1 MSTIQGIQNNIKENL
16 NYIINTEDSFK
27 TIVNKIIQK
36 LKESGITIKTNNYE
50 ILDFK
55 ENYSKVSFKIVV
67 CYKEEIVEENI
78 ILIMPNSNF
87 IGSIAVNY
95 RKVIEL
101 YMINTFDLN
110 FEETSISNSN
120 NEKITKNQILYL
132 KDKMEDRGIEKLVIE
147 LLEDYGVNK
156 IEELSKKN
164 ASRILDKIQNR
175 SKRRY

>member
-1 MSTIQGIQNNIKENL
+1 MPTIQGIQNSIKENL
-16 NYIINTEDSFK
+16 NYIINAEDNFK

-67 CYKEEIVEENI
+67 SCKEEIIEEDIVLI
-78 ILIMPNSNF
+78 IPNSNF
-87 IGSIAVNY
+87 LGTIAVNY

-101 YMINTFDLN
+101 YMMKTFDLN
-110 FEETSISNSN
+110 FEETSMSNSN
-120 NEKITKNQILYL
+120 DEKITKNQILYL

>member
-1 MSTIQGIQNNIKENL
+1 MSTIQGILNSIKENL
-16 NYIINTEDSFK
+16 NYIVNTDDNFK
-27 TIVNKIIQK
+27 TTVNKIIQK
-36 LKESGITIKTNNYE
+36 LKDSGITIKTNNYE

-67 CYKEEIVEENI
+67 SCKEEIVEENI
-78 ILIMPNSNF
+78 VLIIPNSNF
-87 IGSIAVNY
+87 LGTIAVNC

-101 YMINTFDLN
+101 YMIKTFDLN
-110 FEETSISNSN
+110 FEETTISNSN
-120 NEKITKNQILYL
+120 DEKITKNQILYL

>member
-1 MSTIQGIQNNIKENL
+1 MSTIQGILNSIKENL
-16 NYIINTEDSFK
+16 NYIVNTDDNFK
-27 TIVNKIIQK
+27 TTVNKIIQK
-36 LKESGITIKTNNYE
+36 LKDSGITIKTNNYE

-67 CYKEEIVEENI
+67 SCKEEIVEENI
-78 ILIMPNSNF
+78 VLIIPNSDF
-87 IGSIAVNY
+87 IGSIAANY
-95 RKVIEL
+95 RKVMEL
-101 YMINTFDLN
+101 YMINTFDLI

-120 NEKITKNQILYL
+120 DEKITKNQILYL
-132 KDKMEDRGIEKLVIE
+132 KDKMEDRGTEKLVIE

>member
-16 NYIINTEDSFK
+16 NYIINAEDNFK

-55 ENYSKVSFKIVV
+55 ENYSKVSFKIIVS
-67 CYKEEIVEENI
+67 YKEEIVEENI
-78 ILIMPNSNF
+78 VLIIPNSNF
-87 IGSIAVNY
+87 LGTITVNY

-101 YMINTFDLN
+101 YMMKTFDLN
-110 FEETSISNSN
+110 FEETSMSNSN
-120 NEKITKNQILYL
+120 DEKITKNQILYL